1 MADLRDDRGNI
12 GIGGRLACDKTWR
25 EARLSAIEVDALKE
39 DDMKMDIQETLSTT
53 PCRPP

>member
-1 MADLRDDRGNI
+1 MTDLRDDRGNI
-12 GIGGRLACDKTWR
+12 GIGGRLACDKAWH

-39 DDMKMDIQETLSTT
+39 DAVKMQVQETRSIT